1 VPIIERIKTLGLW
14 TLRADLIAGVT
25 VALVLIPQ
33 SMANA
38 QLAGLPPYYGLYSAF
53 LPPMIGVIFGSSR
66 QLATGPVAVVSLL
79 SAAAVGQFA
88 PIGSETFI
96 AYSILLALIVGSI
109 QLALGTLRLGVL
121 VNFIAHPVIVGFTN
135 SAAIIIATSQL
146 AKVFGVYEDK
156 AEHHYRTVFN
166 VLWSALEFTHL
177 PTLLMSLAA
186 FLSMFLIKR
195 FAPRLP
201 GVLIVVTLATLL
213 SWTTGYEKSRTIKL
227 SDIQST
233 EAAGFIRDYNASV
246 AAVAEM
252 SSEKAAIITRMGER
266 GETSK
271 KAGRDSLDALALR
284 YKADRFSLLIEESKK
299 NAGVLKKK
307 ISRSPLWAVEEEGGR
322 FLYYKKG
329 EPPEKK
335 FSDRHIWR
343 IKTGTGVLDE
353 NALTLTGGGAVLGD
367 VPAGLPGLALPHV
380 RLDIVLALFPQ
391 ALIISLMGFM
401 ESISIA
407 KAMAARTGLHLD
419 PNRELIGQGLAN
431 IVGSVNNGY
440 TVSGSFSSSAVN
452 FQAGARTATAGV
464 FTGLMVG
471 LTLMFLTPALYNVP
485 QGVLASV
492 VMLAVVG
499 LINVKGFL
507 HLWKAQKH
515 DGVTAAITFCG
526 TLAFAPHLDKG
537 IMAGVVFSLG
547 HYLYRHMRPRVVM
560 LGRHPDGS
568 LRDAELYKLARCR
581 HIALIEY
588 DGSLFFA
595 NTSYLEDQVLERIA
609 AKPELRRV
617 IIFGEGINELDAS
630 GEETIAVL
638 LERLRGRGMNISFV
652 GLKQQVVE
660 TIKRTGLYEKIGP
673 ENFFQSGDEALQ
685 AVHRAAHEN
694 SSEERCPLMGEGY

>member
-1 VPIIERIKTLGLW
+1 VRIIELIKTISLK
-14 TLRADLIAGVT
+14 TLRADMVAGVT

-53 LPPMIGVIFGSSR
+53 LPPMIGAIFGSSR

-79 SAAAVGQFA
+79 SAAAVEQFA

-96 AYSILLALIVGSI
+96 AYSILLAMIVGFI
-109 QLALGTLRLGVL
+109 QLMLGTLRLGVL
-121 VNFIAHPVIVGFTN
+121 VNFIAHPVVVGFTN

-146 AKVFGVYEDK
+146 SKIFGVYEDK

-166 VLWSALEFTHL
+166 VLWSALESTH
-177 PTLLMSLAA
+177 TLTLIMSLSA
-186 FLSMFLIKR
+186 FLAMFLLKR
-195 FAPRLP
+195 FLPRLP

-213 SWTTGYEKSRTIKL
+213 SWTVGYEKSRTIKL
-227 SDIQST
+227 SEIQSS
-233 EAAGFIRDYNASV
+233 EAAGFIRDYNAAM

-252 SSEKAAIITRMGER
+252 SDEKAAIIARTAEASGKSE
-266 GETSK
+266 K
-271 KAGRDSLDALALR
+271 DSFDALALK
-284 YKADRFSLLIEESKK
+284 YKADRFSLLIEEAKK
-299 NAGVLKKK
+299 NARALKKK

-329 EPPEKK
+329 EPPEKR

-343 IKTGTGVLDE
+343 IKIGSGALDE
-353 NALTLTGGGAVLGD
+353 DAITLTGGGAVLGD
-367 VPAGLPGLALPHV
+367 VPAGLPGMSMPHM
-380 RLDIVLALFPQ
+380 RLDVVLALFPQ

-407 KAMAARTGLHLD
+407 KAMAARTGQRLD

-431 IVGSVNNGY
+431 ITASVNDGY

-452 FQAGARTATAGV
+452 FQAGARTAMASV

-471 LTLMFLTPALYNVP
+471 LALLFLTPALYSVP
-485 QGVLASV
+485 QGVLAAV

-499 LINVKGFL
+499 LVNVKGFL
-507 HLWKAQKH
+507 HLWKAQKY
-515 DGVTAAITFCG
+515 DGVTAGITFLG

-560 LGRHPDGS
+560 LAMHPDGT
-568 LRDAELYKLARCR
+568 LRDAQHYKLARCR

-595 NTSYLEDQVLERIA
+595 NTSYLEDQVLDRIVS
-609 AKPELRRV
+609 KPELRHV

-638 LERLRGRGMNISFV
+638 VERLRGRGMNISFV
-652 GLKQQVVE
+652 GLKEQVVD
-660 TIKRTGLYEKIGP
+660 TMQRTGLYEKIGRDS
-673 ENFFQSGDEALQ
+673 FFRGGQEAIR
-685 AVHRAAHEN
+685 AVHHAAHEK
-694 SSEERCPLMGEGY
+694 SSEEQCPLMGTS